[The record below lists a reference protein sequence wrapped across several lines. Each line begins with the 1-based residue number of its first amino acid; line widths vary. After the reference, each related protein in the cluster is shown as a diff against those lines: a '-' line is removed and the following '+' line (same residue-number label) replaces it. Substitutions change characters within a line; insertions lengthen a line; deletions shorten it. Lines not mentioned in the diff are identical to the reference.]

1 MDAISYS
8 YARKH
13 LVQTMEQVC
22 DDHSPVIVTRQ
33 NARAVVIMS
42 LDDFNAIQETAYLL
56 KSPANAD
63 RLRESLKQAAE
74 GKIEKHNL
82 IDDESKE
89 TE

>member
-8 YARKH
+8 HARKH

-42 LDDFNAIQETAYLL
+42 LDDYNAIQETAYLL
-56 KSPANAD
+56 KSQENAD
-63 RLRESLKQAAE
+63 RLRESLKQAAD
-74 GKIEKHNL
+74 GKFIKRSI
-82 IDDESKE
+82 IDDDSEE